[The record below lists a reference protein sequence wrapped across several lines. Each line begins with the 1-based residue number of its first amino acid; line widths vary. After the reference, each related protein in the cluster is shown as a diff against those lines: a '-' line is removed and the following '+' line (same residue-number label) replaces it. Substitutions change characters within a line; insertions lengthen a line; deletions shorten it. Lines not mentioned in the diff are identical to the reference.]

1 MGLFRLYQY
10 ATLAF
15 EIGGVRRNRMGRNGH
30 RDHGEADREE
40 GKGDEGYCEAKRV
53 TKSAGRGSLR
63 EYAALRSGF
72 SWAIR
77 RD

>member
-15 EIGGVRRNRMGRNGH
+15 EVGGVKRNRMGRNGQ

-40 GKGDEGYCEAKRV
+40 RNGKAGYCEAKRV

-63 EYAALRSGF
+63 EYAAFRSGF